1 MSILARSL
9 YKDLAAQGY
18 TDRDVVS
25 LATALLG
32 EVTDRDA
39 RAQRA
44 LDDAALVPP
53 PRLAA
58 V

>member
-39 RAQRA
+39 RQQRA
-44 LDDAALVPP
+44 IEEAARVAP